1 MRKLLVVSLNLI
13 FMGSVLAITFDRVGP
28 ALGYGYG
35 YGACTADRP
44 NELTAEYVNNDR
56 RIQFSWSAIE
66 FEDCE
71 DGTATYQIQVRKTD
85 ATLLQ
90 EYTGLTSTTK
100 TISASGL
107 QTNLAYKF
115 RVRATAS
122 DDEETDWSLYKA
134 FRTLPN
140 EPTQLRIRKL
150 SDSSAHISWKN
161 IVRSKKLRYY
171 QMTVKRGEHV
181 VFSKRIKLGL
191 RHNRTGATVT
201 GLKSTVRYRVKV
213 RAVARATSKSEFA
226 KKYFR
231 LD

>member
-1 MRKLLVVSLNLI
+1 MRKLLVTSLNLI
-13 FMGSVLAITFDRVGP
+13 IVGSVLAISFDQVGS

-35 YGACTADRP
+35 YGVCTADRP
-44 NELTAEYVNNDR
+44 NELTAEYVNSDR

-71 DGTATYQIQVRKTD
+71 DATATYTIQVRKSD
-85 ATLLQ
+85 ATLVQ
-90 EYTGLTSTTK
+90 EYTGLTAATK

-115 RVRATAS
+115 RVKATAS
-122 DDEETDWSLYKA
+122 DDEITDWSLYKS

-140 EPTQLRIRKL
+140 KPSKLRVRQL
-150 SDSSAHISWKN
+150 SDTSAYISWKN

-171 QMTVKRGEHV
+171 QMTVKRGNHV
-181 VFSKRIKLGL
+181 VFSKRVRLGL
-191 RHNRTGATVT
+191 RSNRTGATVT
-201 GLKSTVRYRVKV
+201 GLKTDVRYRVKV

-231 LD
+231 L

>member
-1 MRKLLVVSLNLI
+1 MRKLFVISLNLI
-13 FMGSVLAITFDRVGP
+13 LVGSVLAIALDRVGP
-28 ALGYGYG
+28 VLGYGYG

-56 RIQFSWSAIE
+56 RIQFNWSAIE
-66 FEDCE
+66 FEDCA
-71 DGTATYQIQVRKTD
+71 DGTATYRLQVRKLD

-100 TISASGL
+100 TISVSGL

-115 RVRATAS
+115 RVQATAS
-122 DDEETDWSLYKA
+122 DDEITDWSLYKA

-140 EPTQLRIRKL
+140 EPTQLRVRQL
-150 SDSSAHISWKN
+150 SDSSAYVSWKN

-201 GLKSTVRYRVKV
+201 GLKSDVRYRVKV

-231 LD
+231 L